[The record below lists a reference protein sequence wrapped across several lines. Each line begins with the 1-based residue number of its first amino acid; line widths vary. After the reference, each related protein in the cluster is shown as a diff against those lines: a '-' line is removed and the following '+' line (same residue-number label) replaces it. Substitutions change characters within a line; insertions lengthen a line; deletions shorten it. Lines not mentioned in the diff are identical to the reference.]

1 MLTKSIPQ
9 AFQATKRCRVTESDF
24 EFEQLMAFA
33 GAWVNKG
40 KPRKYIKEGTRLSF
54 LKLFNM
60 LCFDGS

>member
-54 LKLFNM
+54 
-60 LCFDGS
+60 